1 MHVRFYTYNTHS
13 VLFRYYAQI
22 HAYTQRRGRIS
33 FSNFKRAFIFEDG
46 NIDPDT
52 ERIFGTFQ
60 RREVDENVFVP
71 YLTSL
76 HILLQVAIGLTIMK
90 LIPSYYSSVS
100 QGKEGKKVKK
110 NSPSVSI
117 FWANVFFASAIDV
130 FFVGIDLYLIVSVYG
145 GVDSAI
151 DEIITSS
158 NRSTL
163 ETVFAFG
170 MLGTLVTF
178 TMVSIQFFVAAG
190 IPKITELH
198 IPGVLRVLCCFFPC
212 RCRKLDGDFWRKAL
226 QTFAIWSLMVF
237 LQLVA
242 GSVIPYLVLAIVN
255 PVPSVTFLALGAS
268 TLFCLIIF
276 VASLIHIGV
285 QLKKSS
291 CYEKI
296 VTVVQG
302 LVFIVFLGLVAI
314 TVIIYQGV
322 IQSGTSTGFVSG
334 IALSLIPSGIIA
346 VLGVAV
352 KFKLLSDTDDDDQ
365 EHQDESLLTRA
376 TSLLRH
382 RLSTRRTK
390 DKGYQ
395 KDKALDSSDVTPS
408 DHPETENGVDM
419 NKPHISHESQGDGI
433 SNDEKLDHNHTPIKK
448 NLSISEVNLIECGED
463 ETDSGNGSGSDTKE
477 SGIIDPSIEAK
488 SKSESP
494 ETKLDDET
502 SSESGND
509 SSSSKKEPDF
519 KDPSTTSDVENKP
532 EPEPEVHINETAV
545 EVVSI
550 DFTDFDNI
558 EKQYADHAP

>member
-1 MHVRFYTYNTHS
+1 M
-13 VLFRYYAQI
+13 YYVKIILCVQI
-22 HAYTQRRGRIS
+22 HGYTQRRGRIS
-33 FSNFKRAFIFEDG
+33 FSNFDRAFIFEDG
-46 NIDPDT
+46 NIDPDS
-52 ERIFGTFQ
+52 ERIFSTFQ
-60 RREVDENVFVP
+60 RREVDTNVFVP

-100 QGKEGKKVKK
+100 QGKGGKNVKT
-110 NSPSVSI
+110 NRPSVSI

-130 FFVGIDLYLIVSVYG
+130 LFVGIDLYLIISVYG
-145 GVDSAI
+145 GVESAI

-178 TMVSIQFFVAAG
+178 IMVTLQFFVAAG
-190 IPKITELH
+190 IPKNTELH
-198 IPGVLRVLCCFFPC
+198 VPGVLQLLCCFFSC
-212 RCRKLDGDFWRKAL
+212 RCRKLGGDFWRKVL
-226 QTFAIWSLMVF
+226 QTFAVWSLMVF

-291 CYEKI
+291 CYDKI
-296 VTVVQG
+296 VAIVQG

-352 KFKLLSDTDDDDQ
+352 KFKLLSDADDEDP
-365 EHQDESLLTRA
+365 ENQDESLFGRA
-376 TSLLRH
+376 TSLIRH
-382 RLSTRRTK
+382 RFSTRRTGRYAK
-390 DKGYQ
+390 VKVP
-395 KDKALDSSDVTPS
+395 DST
-408 DHPETENGVDM
+408 GVDTEKVDI
-419 NKPHISHESQGDGI
+419 NKESQGDEI
-433 SNDEKLDHNHTPIKK
+433 SNDERSDDNCNHTPTK
-448 NLSISEVNLIECGED
+448 SISEVNLIEYGEEEID
-463 ETDSGNGSGSDTKE
+463 LGNGSGSDTKKPGLE
-477 SGIIDPSIEAK
+477 NQSTEAQGK
-488 SKSESP
+488 TEPPEP
-494 ETKLDDET
+494 ETNKVDEET
-502 SSESGND
+502 HINSGND
-509 SSSSKKEPDF
+509 DSSSNSDQKEPDF
-519 KDPSTTSDVENKP
+519 GKDPSMTNDDNTAENKP
-532 EPEPEVHINETAV
+532 VPEPESEIHINEMAV
-545 EVVSI
+545 EVISI
-550 DFTDFDNI
+550 DFTDLDIN
-558 EKQYADHAP
+558 EKN